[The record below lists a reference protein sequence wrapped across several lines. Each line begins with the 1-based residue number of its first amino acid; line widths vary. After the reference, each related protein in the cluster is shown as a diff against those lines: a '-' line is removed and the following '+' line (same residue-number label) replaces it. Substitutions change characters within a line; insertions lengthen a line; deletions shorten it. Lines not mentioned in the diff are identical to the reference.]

1 MSLDE
6 ITGDVE
12 NAVNKVLHCVVDR
25 LESRPGFLPWVMLE
39 MPAGDVLRIP
49 SELLPEGIQEGDV
62 VAITRGG
69 SSVTLHLDSQEKAR
83 RREYAR
89 ELRARLAAR
98 SQDDGGDVDV

>member
-69 SSVTLHLDSQEKAR
+69 SSVTLHLDSRRKSPPPRICPRIAR
-83 RREYAR
+83 PPRC
-89 ELRARLAAR
+89 
-98 SQDDGGDVDV
+98 SQSGRWGR